1 MSRDARFW
9 RNVTLITGAHL
20 LLLTALVHWNA
31 KARQPNAQNV
41 VWLNAGGPDASGPV
55 VGGTPS
61 AAGEHRSESPP
72 MSSPAEMDE
81 TPAAGLPP
89 IKSEIELPPPTPSPV
104 WSPTP
109 VSTPSPTPVRTPSPK
124 SSPTPRLA
132 KTPPKPTP
140 KKTIAKATPK
150 PSPKKSETQKASPIG
165 PAATPR
171 KTTSQV
177 AGSGN
182 SGATVGAGHAA
193 GRNPEFNWYGR
204 MLYDRFNSE
213 WVQPKTVIAQG
224 SRISALVRV
233 RIEKDGRVSNFTI
246 VQPSGNVVLDESV
259 AAVAKKVTRV
269 DPLPTDLG
277 REFYEV
283 TINFALNPE
292 Q

>member
-1 MSRDARFW
+1 
-9 RNVTLITGAHL
+9 
-20 LLLTALVHWNA
+20 
-31 KARQPNAQNV
+31 
-41 VWLNAGGPDASGPV
+41 
-55 VGGTPS
+55 
-61 AAGEHRSESPP
+61 
-72 MSSPAEMDE
+72 
-81 TPAAGLPP
+81 
-89 IKSEIELPPPTPSPV
+89 
-104 WSPTP
+104 
-109 VSTPSPTPVRTPSPK
+109 
-124 SSPTPRLA
+124 
-132 KTPPKPTP
+132 
-140 KKTIAKATPK
+140 
-150 PSPKKSETQKASPIG
+150 
-165 PAATPR
+165 
-171 KTTSQV
+171 
-177 AGSGN
+177 
-182 SGATVGAGHAA
+182 
-193 GRNPEFNWYGR
+193 